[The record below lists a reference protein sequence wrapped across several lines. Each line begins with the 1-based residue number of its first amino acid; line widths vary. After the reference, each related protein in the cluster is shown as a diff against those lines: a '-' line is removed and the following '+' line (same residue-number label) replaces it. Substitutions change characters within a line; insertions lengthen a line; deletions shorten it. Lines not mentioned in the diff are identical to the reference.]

1 MFEELRR
8 FNPRRLTLARK
19 RIGLTKTALA
29 EKIGVDLRAISAYE
43 ADEYPPSEPSLC
55 RIEEVLGFPQE
66 FYFETDLD
74 EVTENLASFRSL
86 SKMSACSRDM
96 ALTQG
101 SLALH
106 FKQMA
111 RSEIRASRSE
121 YTGL

>member
-1 MFEELRR
+1 MQ
-8 FNPRRLTLARK
+8 N
-19 RIGLTKTALA
+19 
-29 EKIGVDLRAISAYE
+29 
-43 ADEYPPSEPSLC
+43 LC
-55 RIEEVLGFPQE
+55 RDSLGFPQD

-106 FKQMA
+106 FNKWLDRRFELPLPNIRTLATNQRYVRAPKGTRTKRA
-111 RSEIRASRSE
+111 RQISHELKARP
-121 YTGL
+121 TQ